1 MILDSLLRF
10 TGASGQAVTTGAAAS
25 TDVVDLHMSGIPA
38 LANLQGARDLG
49 IGTRLKLTTRVTTT
63 FTTAGGAG
71 TLTVAFQGAPDNGSG
86 VPGSY
91 TTWWVSPAYALAT
104 LVQGARLFEIDF
116 PRPPAGVGVP
126 RFVRFLFTNATADFT
141 AGIVQSFIVLDRD
154 DYMYQGTNNA
164 IPGGYPA
171 GLIVAN

>member
-1 MILDSLLRF
+1 MILDALARF
-10 TGASGQAVTTGAAAS
+10 TGASGQSPTTQVALAS
-25 TDVVDLHMSGIPA
+25 TDVMDLHMSGIPA

-49 IGTRLKLTTRVTTT
+49 IGTRLKLTTIVTTT
-63 FTTAGGAG
+63 FTSGGAA
-71 TLTVAFQGAPDNGSG
+71 TLTVAIQGAPDNGSG
-86 VPGSY
+86 APGSY
-91 TTWWVSPAYALAT
+91 TTWWTSPAYALAT

-126 RFVRFLFTNATADFT
+126 RFVRMLYTTAGADFT
-141 AGIVQSFIVLDRD
+141 AGVLQSFVVLDRD

-171 GLIVAN
+171 GLTVAN